1 MRSTH
6 PALPWFWGEGLL
18 RRRCD
23 WKTGEE
29 TGVCGEKSPVS
40 WLVFGV
46 DGMGIREAEWCFRE
60 SGDVGFVL
68 KGCVSGGLCGNGL
81 RGRERGRRGHWE
93 AV

>member
-1 MRSTH
+1 
-6 PALPWFWGEGLL
+6 
-18 RRRCD
+18 
-23 WKTGEE
+23 
-29 TGVCGEKSPVS
+29 
-40 WLVFGV
+40 
-46 DGMGIREAEWCFRE
+46 MGIREAEWCFRE